1 MPPTVDDEVDD
12 EGDEEVEDE
21 VDEKART
28 SRARLLM
35 MRQMMR

>member
-12 EGDEEVEDE
+12 E
-21 VDEKART
+21 VDERART
-28 SRARLLM
+28 SRAMLLM